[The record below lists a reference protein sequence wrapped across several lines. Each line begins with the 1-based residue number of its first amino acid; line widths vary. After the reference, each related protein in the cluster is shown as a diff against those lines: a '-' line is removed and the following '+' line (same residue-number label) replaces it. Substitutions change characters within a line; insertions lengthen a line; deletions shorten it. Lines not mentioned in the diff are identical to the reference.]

1 MANQT
6 ILVLVLVGLILT
18 LTFLLIRRIRAER
31 RIMAVIQRIDLDQ
44 FADFVR
50 LNATDGSIQLI
61 ARRVSD
67 FLKNSFG
74 CDRIIFLRKQRA
86 NLELNYYHGIR
97 AFRRDEFRFR
107 FSRDLADT
115 LQGGPLPR
123 SISELDSYLPAAVSE
138 RLNHHLFDQFFP
150 IYWRENLYGIYFI
163 RSTMTTNTPSFR
175 LMISSLAQ
183 SLSAA
188 YHIKWHEARY
198 DRIEKLANTVSKTKA
213 KADATSVSNTG
224 LLKLFKHRQTDSL
237 IPQIGQM
244 LKQELALGALTLMY
258 EPVDRNAP
266 IQIWQTGQ
274 QEPAPAPDRG
284 DFLELLARLPD
295 RKHLD
300 LHQSDNNPNSER
312 PETNQLLEGMGFKFA
327 ARFPVSSRRRGL
339 IAWSSSDNP
348 SAIASQL
355 ENIGRITRGLVE
367 NAEEYEKVEAM
378 SNTDSLTGLANQR
391 YFHKRLNEEINRA
404 TRYDRFLSLII
415 FDLDE
420 MKGINDRYGHLAGND
435 VLKRMGQILRSSI
448 RAIDVIAR
456 YGGDEFCVIMP
467 EADEGMCQ
475 RFMERLRTKI
485 SSSKF
490 AIDDSEAELRCTIS
504 QGGAVF
510 PENGRDAKTLMHAAD
525 IGLLRA
531 KKLGRDRFIMIS
543 ALEQSQSE

>member
-1 MANQT
+1 MVNQT
-6 ILVLVLVGLILT
+6 ILVVALVGLILA
-18 LTFLLIRRIRAER
+18 LTFLLIKRIRSER
-31 RIMAVIQRIDLDQ
+31 RIMAVIKRIDLDQ

-50 LNATDGSIQLI
+50 FNATDGSIQMI
-61 ARRVSD
+61 ARKVSD

-74 CDRIIFLRKQRA
+74 CDRIIFMRKQRA

-107 FSRDLADT
+107 FSRALADN
-115 LQGGPLPR
+115 LQGGPWPR
-123 SISELDSYLPAAVSE
+123 PISELDSNLPASVIE
-138 RLNHHLFDQFFP
+138 RLNHHQFDQFFP

-163 RSTMTTNTPSFR
+163 RSTMITNTPSFR
-175 LMISSLAQ
+175 LLIASLAQ

-198 DRIEKLANTVSKTKA
+198 DRIEKQSALISKTKPR
-213 KADATSVSNTG
+213 ADAASLSNTG
-224 LLKLFKHRQTDSL
+224 LLKLIKHRQTDSL
-237 IPQIGQM
+237 IFQIGQM
-244 LKQELALGALTLMY
+244 LKKELSLGELALMY
-258 EPVDRNAP
+258 EPTDRNAP
-266 IQIWQTGQ
+266 IQVWQSGN
-274 QEPAPAPDRG
+274 QETAPLLEREK
-284 DFLELLARLPD
+284 FLELYSRLPEKD
-295 RKHLD
+295 HLELGQTD
-300 LHQSDNNPNSER
+300 SSGKAEQKGASN
-312 PETNQLLEGMGFKFA
+312 LLDGLGFKFA

-339 IAWSSSDNP
+339 IAWSSSTSP
-348 SAIASQL
+348 SATTSRL

-367 NAEEYEKVEAM
+367 NAEEYEKIEAM

-391 YFHKRLNEEINRA
+391 YFHKRLGEEINRA
-404 TRYDRFLSLII
+404 TRYNRYLSLII

-420 MKGINDRYGHLAGND
+420 MKGINDRYGHLAGNE

-467 EADEGMCQ
+467 EADEAMCQ

-490 AIDDSEAELRCTIS
+490 AVDNSDSELRCTIS

-510 PENGRDAKTLMHAAD
+510 PENGQDAKTLMHSAD

-531 KKLGRDRFIMIS
+531 KELGRDRFVMIS
-543 ALEQSQSE
+543 SCEPSQSE